1 MTPAPHQ
8 LFTPSSSA
16 SRQPLRLR
24 LPPRLLSLA
33 SAATPS
39 FSPLVKPTHH
49 GAACDHMTHRLLK
62 YPGCRRQQV
71 LITEDVA
78 RRALWYRATLGE
90 RHGCRGARGALTP
103 FQMVHLQPLSHS
115 RYGESLLSPLLFHAG
130 GNKFPNDSSLLCTK
144 LFLLAELGPRLPL
157 FPPVC
162 SLRSCKSTNKQVQA
176 ETMVTRLLFFLFIF
190 FLL

>member
-1 MTPAPHQ
+1 MTPAAHQ

-78 RRALWYRATLGE
+78 RRALWYCATLGE

-103 FQMVHLQPLSHS
+103 SKWFIYSLSHTPDMVRVYFLPCYFMLEVINSQMIRHCCAQNFS
-115 RYGESLLSPLLFHAG
+115 RWLNWDLFCH
-130 GNKFPNDSSLLCTK
+130 
-144 LFLLAELGPRLPL
+144 
-157 FPPVC
+157 
-162 SLRSCKSTNKQVQA
+162 
-176 ETMVTRLLFFLFIF
+176 FFLPSA
-190 FLL
+190 L